1 MALYAIK
8 TVTNPTLDANGR
20 VTTTFSQFQKVLNAV
35 VSGSDGYVAH
45 VQGIAANVVTL
56 EVRRSGALTHAGA
69 AVADHPVHAHDF
81 ISLGIG
87 GAVANAMGLP
97 AGLNAI
103 NDAGAAGNHTVTG
116 GGATGVQNNAAA
128 QTHAVTQPNDHAAA
142 VLAALGAGAIVAV
155 FRVIAE
161 GI

>member
-56 EVRRSGALTHAGA
+56 EVRRSGAYTHTTAALQGA
-69 AVADHPVHAHDF
+69 DLAATQADHAT
-81 ISLGIG
+81 
-87 GAVANAMGLP
+87 
-97 AGLNAI
+97 
-103 NDAGAAGNHTVTG
+103 AARHS
-116 GGATGVQNNAAA
+116 
-128 QTHAVTQPNDHAAA
+128 DHAAA